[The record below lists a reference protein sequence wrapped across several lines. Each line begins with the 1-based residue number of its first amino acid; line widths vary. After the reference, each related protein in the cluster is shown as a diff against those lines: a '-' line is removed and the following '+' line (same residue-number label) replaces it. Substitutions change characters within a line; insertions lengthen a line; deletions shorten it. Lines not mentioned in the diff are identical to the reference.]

1 MSKPTGDRSFV
12 VPEHYTDIIRRR
24 NRDKR
29 RLLQNEVRTM
39 LELLDEQQCEK
50 VLDAKGSDHEAK
62 RRALV
67 AISRIYFHVQQFDI
81 FWSTVD
87 RYLERAFVARFL
99 ATVPEQD
106 VLELLEGLPPDEQG
120 QLLHA
125 LELFREQVVDFLAM
139 IWSVLHNMAFQRL
152 PGGPYLLSEP
162 GVRYAISDLEMYTE
176 LWFKRLLTG
185 LKRLDDDLAQG
196 RVAGRRKLQQDES
209 RRTGFVEVLKNSY
222 PILYLGGNAKVQ
234 FIGDFPPILSLP
246 LDALYVDEKQRSST
260 TSRPKL
266 TSEMPEREFKQD
278 DQAMFVGHELGH
290 IVLQRVPGLFEDIKA
305 EVSRKIEELIGPP
318 ADSKTLLR
326 SRQRKILLDLMLPWL
341 EEIIADLFGATL
353 LGPVFIKESLEL
365 GVAPDAPLAGA
376 SQSHPPSVIRPW
388 LMLHLFE
395 HLHKQYDSWEGAD
408 WQDTVLTEELDRV
421 RSEVE
426 QRTQAALDQR
436 FDIPRTLTIIRQQD
450 VLDLAYEFVDLILK
464 ARPAL
469 LKGAPLSQLL
479 FSCSPMYRNYC
490 DSPEL
495 EEFAFPGF
503 PNWGIK
509 LLEESASGDLVLSLN
524 ERSGTGNPI
533 IDFLNTIFGGVLIP
547 PLEGYSDEV
556 LRR

>member
-1 MSKPTGDRSFV
+1 MSKPTV
-12 VPEHYTDIIRRR
+12 VPEHYTNIIERR
-24 NRDKR
+24 NHDKR

-39 LELLDEQQCEK
+39 LDLLDEQQCEK
-50 VLDAKGSDHEAK
+50 VLDAKGFDAEAK

-67 AISRIYFHVQQFDI
+67 AISRIYFHIEQFDI

-87 RYLERAFVARFL
+87 RYLERGFIARFL
-99 ATVPEQD
+99 ATRPEQD
-106 VLELLEGLPPDEQG
+106 ELELLEGLPPDEQE
-120 QLLHA
+120 QIRHT
-125 LELFREQVVDFLAM
+125 LEFFREQVVDFLAM
-139 IWSVLHNMAFQRL
+139 IWSVLRNMAFQRL
-152 PGGPYLLSEP
+152 PGGPYLLSRP

-185 LKRLDDDLAQG
+185 LKRLDDDLAEG

-222 PILYLGGNAKVQ
+222 PILYLGGSAKVQ

-246 LDALYVDEKQRSST
+246 LDALYVDEEQLSST
-260 TSRPKL
+260 TSRTKL
-266 TSEMPEREFKQD
+266 ASEMPEREFKQD

-290 IVLQRVPGLFEDIKA
+290 IVLQRVPGLFEDIQA
-305 EVSRKIEELIGPP
+305 EVSRKIEELTGSP
-318 ADSKTLLR
+318 ADSTTLLR
-326 SRQRKILLDLMLPWL
+326 SRQRKILLDLMLAWL

-353 LGPVFIKESLEL
+353 LGPVFIKEALEL
-365 GVAPDAPLAGA
+365 GVAPDVPLAGA

-395 HLHKQYDSWEGAD
+395 HLRKQYGSWEGAD
-408 WQDTVLTEELDRV
+408 WQDAALTEELERV
-421 RSEVE
+421 RAQVE
-426 QRTQAALDQR
+426 QRTQAALDRR
-436 FDIPRTLTIIRQQD
+436 FDIPRTVTIIRQRE
-450 VLDLAYEFVDLILK
+450 VRDLAYEFVDLILK
-464 ARPAL
+464 ARPPL

-490 DSPEL
+490 ESPEV

-524 ERSGTGNPI
+524 ERNGSGNPI
-533 IDFLNTIFGGVLIP
+533 VDFLNILFGGVLIP
-547 PLEGYSDEV
+547 SLEPLPDEV